1 MSERTLVAEQN
12 ARGALLGHY
21 VAVLGLAL
29 FAAFAPHSIAA
40 AEIATAIA
48 TVGWLLRTIATRRT
62 GFRHTKLDL
71 PIWLFLAW
79 TVASALLSAEPR
91 ISLAKLQSVMVFLLF
106 YLTQAVV
113 TRRTAVSLIVV
124 MILSGVAGT
133 LWSVYDL
140 IRGRGVVVESVAG
153 DSPFR
158 HIQTGFSGPSLQSP
172 PVQIERGDTI
182 WRVAGRRVYSIQ
194 DIDNVIKQAVPREQ
208 ISLSVITHGE

>member
-1 MSERTLVAEQN
+1 MSERTVVADQN

-29 FAAFAPHSIAA
+29 FTAFAPHSIAA
-40 AEIATAIA
+40 AIA

-124 MILSGVAGT
+124 MIL
-133 LWSVYDL
+133 
-140 IRGRGVVVESVAG
+140 
-153 DSPFR
+153 
-158 HIQTGFSGPSLQSP
+158 
-172 PVQIERGDTI
+172 
-182 WRVAGRRVYSIQ
+182 
-194 DIDNVIKQAVPREQ
+194 
-208 ISLSVITHGE
+208 